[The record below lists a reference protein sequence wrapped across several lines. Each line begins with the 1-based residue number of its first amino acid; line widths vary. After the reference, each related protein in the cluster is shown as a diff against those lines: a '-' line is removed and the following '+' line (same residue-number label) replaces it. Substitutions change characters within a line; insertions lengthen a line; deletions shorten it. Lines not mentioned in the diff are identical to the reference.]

1 MNYFELFGLVES
13 FELDTRQLAETYRQ
27 LQTQFHPD
35 RFATAPEREQLAAV
49 QRAAQINDAFTTLK
63 APLRRAEYLLSL
75 RGTELRGEQQ
85 TLQDTAFLMQQLE
98 WRERLADLKGET
110 DPERAIKD
118 FRQEIRH
125 DHQLLM
131 QQLTQALATGEDP
144 RAADCVRKLK
154 FVDKLLEEL
163 ERFEDSLFES

>member
-1 MNYFELFGLVES
+1 MNYFELFGLVEG

-110 DPERAIKD
+110 APERAIKD

>member
-1 MNYFELFGLVES
+1 MNHFELFGLVES
-13 FELDTRQLAETYRQ
+13 FELDTRQLADTYRQ

-49 QRAAQINDAFTTLK
+49 QRAAQINEAFTTLK

-75 RGTELRGEQQ
+75 RGTDIRGEQQ
-85 TLQDTAFLMQQLE
+85 TLQDPAFLMQQLE
-98 WRERLADLKGET
+98 WRERLADLKGEA

-125 DHQLLM
+125 DHQQLM
-131 QQLTQALATGEDP
+131 QQLTLSLATGDDQK
-144 RAADCVRKLK
+144 AADCVRKLK

>member
-1 MNYFELFGLVES
+1 MNHFELFGLVEG
-13 FELDTRQLAETYRQ
+13 FELDTHQLAETYRQ
-27 LQTQFHPD
+27 LQTRFHPD

-75 RGTELRGEQQ
+75 RGADIRGEQQ
-85 TLQDTAFLMQQLE
+85 TLQDTVFLMQQLE
-98 WRERLADLKGET
+98 WRERLAELKTEA
-110 DPERAIKD
+110 DPEHAIKD
-118 FRQEIRH
+118 FRREIRH
-125 DHQLLM
+125 DHQQLM
-131 QQLTQALATGEDP
+131 QQLTQYLADGDNLP
-144 RAADCVRKLK
+144 AADRVRKLK

>member
-1 MNYFELFGLVES
+1 MNHFELFGLVEG
-13 FELDTRQLAETYRQ
+13 FELDTRQLADTYRQ

-35 RFATAPEREQLAAV
+35 RFATAPEREQLVAV
-49 QRAAQINDAFTTLK
+49 QRAAQINDAYTTLK
-63 APLRRAEYLLSL
+63 TPLCRAEYLLSL

-85 TLQDTAFLMQQLE
+85 TLQDTSFLMQQLE
-98 WRERLADLKGET
+98 WRERLADLKGEA
-110 DPERAIKD
+110 DPEGAIKD
-118 FRQEIRH
+118 FRQEIGH

-131 QQLTQALATGEDP
+131 QQLTLTLAAGDDLI
-144 RAADCVRKLK
+144 AADCVRKLK